1 MKKFVFTS
9 FWLLIAV
16 CSQLH
21 AQNRFG
27 LEVGEGWSYLKS
39 GPNAGINYNF
49 STDPEFSFGGYY
61 LRRLNRTMYVG
72 VRAFFEQ
79 YAYTYKMEYTDT
91 AGHRG
96 GEIDDKVSM
105 IFIAPTFDIAVDR
118 HQILHAFAS
127 GAYGM
132 LQRGTQKDAVFNY
145 RYSSGALTGY
155 ENDGQISKSMMRFD
169 VGLVEH
175 VRLGELWHL
184 TITEEYGIPMG
195 TQTLFNNPVNT
206 QIMVSPKYFAVRV
219 GVMYKFVFTGWPARY
234 DGGE

>member
-1 MKKFVFTS
+1 MIRRVLAFIFLVAMVVPR
-9 FWLLIAV
+9 LN
-16 CSQLH
+16 

-39 GPNAGINYNF
+39 GPESGINYNF

-61 LRRLNRTMYVG
+61 LRRINQTMYLG
-72 VRAFFEQ
+72 VRVFFEQ

-96 GEIDDKVSM
+96 GEIDDKISM
-105 IFIAPTFDIAVDR
+105 IFLAPTFDIAVDR

-132 LQRGTQKDAVFNY
+132 LHRGSQKDGVFDY
-145 RYSSGALTGY
+145 RNSSGVLTGY
-155 ENDGQISKSMMRFD
+155 ETDNLISTSMLRFD
-169 VGLVEH
+169 LGLVEH

-184 TITEEYGIPMG
+184 TVTEEYGIPMG

-206 QIMVSPKYFAVRV
+206 QISVSPKYFAIRV

-234 DGGE
+234 DDGE